1 VSDRDRL
8 SGLWAFPLTPFDRD
22 GDIDLRTL
30 GDLVERQVSGGV
42 DAIVSLGVIA
52 EVESLSPDE
61 WLELAVRIGSLVDAR
76 RPHLVTLP
84 PGRAA
89 ALAAV
94 DHAPAA
100 RADAVV
106 YVPFAT
112 DVEALPATL
121 SELGNRARVPVIVYQ
136 RGQVRLPIPLLERA
150 VDTGWLVGLKDGTF
164 DVRHYRRIAGA
175 LHDRLV
181 LAVAWEDAVLAYA
194 PYGVDAF
201 CPASNAHDPAYSRA
215 WYERL
220 RAGDVDGARAL
231 LEAFGHPFS
240 DLRLER
246 PGIDVDVVK
255 EVLRAR
261 GLDAGGVRA
270 PGVAATAGE
279 RARARALLDQ
289 LDAALSAAP
298 AG

>member
-1 VSDRDRL
+1 MGHREQL

-22 GDIDLRTL
+22 GAIALRTL
-30 GDLVERQVSGGV
+30 GELVERQIGGGV
-42 DAIVSLGVIA
+42 DAIVSLGIIA
-52 EVESLSPDE
+52 EVESLSPAE
-61 WLELAVRIGSLVDAR
+61 WLQLAVALGDVVDGR
-76 RPHLVTLP
+76 CPHLLTLP
-84 PGRAA
+84 PGGAA
-89 ALAAV
+89 ALAAAE
-94 DHAPAA
+94 HASAA

-106 YVPFAT
+106 YVPSAT
-112 DVEALPATL
+112 DVEALPETVA
-121 SELGNRARVPVIVYQ
+121 ELGDRARVPVIVYQ
-136 RGQVRLPIPLLERA
+136 RGQVRLPIAALERTA
-150 VDTGWLVGLKDGTF
+150 DTGWLAGLKDGTF
-164 DVRHYRRIAGA
+164 DVRHFRRIEAA
-175 LHDRLV
+175 LHDVLV

-220 RAGDVDGARAL
+220 RAGDVEGAHAL

-240 DLRLER
+240 DLRLQR

-255 EVLRAR
+255 EALRAR
-261 GLDAGGVRA
+261 GLDAGGVRP

-289 LDAALSAAP
+289 LDAALSGVAA
-298 AG
+298 G